1 MKIKRVLICMLT
13 FLLIFSLIP
22 ICVSAD
28 SNSDA
33 FIDDEINNLDIS
45 SPVALLME
53 SETGTV
59 LYEKNAYEKN
69 YPASTTKIMTAI
81 LTLENCDLDDTA
93 IVSEKA
99 LMSVPYDYTNANLQV
114 DEELTIRDLLYAF
127 LIPSANDCGFVLA
140 EHIAG
145 STEKFADMMNL
156 KAAEIGCKNTHFTN
170 PSGIQDEN
178 HYSTAYD
185 LALIGRY
192 AMKNDVFREIVST
205 SSYNLPIT
213 NKYDSTDRRFVNT
226 NFLIRESQK
235 NYYYEYA
242 TGIKTG
248 FTDDAGDCVV
258 ASAKKDGIE
267 YIVVIL
273 QSGYDTTTWLKQKF
287 IDCVTLFDYAFEHY
301 TTKNLNMQG
310 EIFDNV
316 KVSGAT
322 KDTKFLDI
330 VYENDISAFISNEQ
344 YDNNFTPNIVLNDSL
359 KAPISKGDIVG
370 SVSYTVN
377 DIVYSSNLIA
387 GSDVVKSNLLPNI
400 FKTLLAIFI
409 LFLIIK
415 IIRFINYRRYLKKK
429 KNYRKNGKKKI
440 KYIY

>member
-1 MKIKRVLICMLT
+1 MNIKRFII
-13 FLLIFSLIP
+13 FLLLFSLMP
-22 ICVSAD
+22 MCVYAETDNVSL
-28 SNSDA
+28 
-33 FIDDEINNLDIS
+33 INNEANLDIQ

-59 LYEKNAYEKN
+59 LYEKDAYEKK
-69 YPASTTKIMTAI
+69 YPASTTKMMTAI
-81 LTLENCDLDDTA
+81 LTLENCDLNDTA
-93 IVSEKA
+93 IVSKEA
-99 LMSVPYDYTNANLQV
+99 LLSVPYDYTNANLQV
-114 DEELTIRDLLYAF
+114 GEELTIRDLLYAF

-145 STEKFADMMNL
+145 STEKFAEMMNL

-192 AMKNDVFREIVST
+192 AMQNDVFREIVST
-205 SSYNLPIT
+205 SSYNLPAT
-213 NKYDSTDRRFVNT
+213 NMYDSTDRRFVNT

-267 YIVVIL
+267 YIAVVL
-273 QSGYDTTTWLKQKF
+273 QSGYDTTTWLKEKF
-287 IDCVTLFDYAFEHY
+287 IDCVTLFDYAFENY
-301 TTKNLNMQG
+301 TTKSLNTQG
-310 EIFDNV
+310 EIFDKV

-322 KDTKFLDI
+322 KDTKYLDI
-330 VYENDISAFISNEQ
+330 VYEDNIDAFISNEQ
-344 YDNNFTPNIVLNDSL
+344 LDNTFSSNITVNDKF
-359 KAPISKGDIVG
+359 KAPISKGDVVG
-370 SVSYTVN
+370 SVSYTIN
-377 DIVYSSNLIA
+377 DITYSSNLIA
-387 GSDVVKSNLLPNI
+387 GNDVIKSNLIPNI
-400 FKTLLAIFI
+400 LKTVLAIFI
-409 LFLIIK
+409 LFLILM
-415 IIRFINYRRYLKKK
+415 IIRYINYRRYIKRK
-429 KNYRKNGKKKI
+429 KNYRKNNKKI
-440 KYIY
+440 KYI